1 MWDLTFN
8 ETMLQRSGEYSFP
21 GNHIIVNCRTEEDA
35 CEFFSILA
43 NHGYKWGSGR
53 PLDDDKTMFSGSE
66 TCYHLYPD
74 KDIAYSDN
82 MIFYNKWEY
91 DGMIKCVFE
100 GSNGSK
106 CSFVQDESE
115 ISGLFER

>member
-1 MWDLTFN
+1 
-8 ETMLQRSGEYSFP
+8 MLQRSGEYSFP
-21 GNHIIVNCRTEEDA
+21 GNHIIVNCRTEGDA
-35 CEFFSILA
+35 KEFFSIIVR
-43 NHGYKWGSGR
+43 HGYKWGSGR
-53 PLDDDKTMFSGSE
+53 PLDDDDEFVFSGIG
-66 TCYHLYPD
+66 TCYHLYPE
-74 KDIAYSDN
+74 KEIAYSDN
-82 MIFYNKWEY
+82 IAFYNSWEF